1 MNNHT
6 IFNLKYWVT
15 IWQGAALILNIDPSE
30 VIDKPTWHSEEQ
42 IYGIGEV
49 FGDENN
55 MPYFSPD
62 KTDLVYQ
69 ETMNLLIDGCC
80 EWDGWF
86 TVRGSKINPDILTE
100 IVQSTEIK
108 TSELK
113 EWAISKGFKSEF
125 LGNLVLE
132 KETSTNTESKKPNN
146 LERTNEARKLN
157 DETLKETV
165 ELFREVR
172 KNNPKWLQGSVL
184 SAVAEQ
190 ITSVNTGAGV
200 KRRLNKA
207 IEHGFIELSEL
218 NF

>member
-86 TVRGSKINPDILTE
+86 TVRGSKINP
-100 IVQSTEIK
+100 
-108 TSELK
+108 
-113 EWAISKGFKSEF
+113 G
-125 LGNLVLE
+125 
-132 KETSTNTESKKPNN
+132 TNHS
-146 LERTNEARKLN
+146 RTNRIIYSIN
-157 DETLKETV
+157 
-165 ELFREVR
+165 
-172 KNNPKWLQGSVL
+172 GSRNCP
-184 SAVAEQ
+184 
-190 ITSVNTGAGV
+190 TCF
-200 KRRLNKA
+200 KRL
-207 IEHGFIELSEL
+207 
-218 NF
+218 